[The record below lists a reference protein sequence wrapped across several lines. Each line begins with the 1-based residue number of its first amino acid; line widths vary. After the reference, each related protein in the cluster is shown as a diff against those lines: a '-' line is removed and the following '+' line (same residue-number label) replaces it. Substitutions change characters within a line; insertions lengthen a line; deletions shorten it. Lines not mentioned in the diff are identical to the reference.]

1 MKKTSWF
8 QRLLWSVAGAEVAIL
23 EQDDCRTD
31 HKKYS
36 AVGAAILV
44 TTFWA
49 FCSGALAAWFFTQK
63 AIPIQ
68 DEQGKVV
75 VGNNTNTSYNA
86 NDTVLINSVVSN
98 PDGTSY
104 NAKDT
109 ILATSIT
116 ENANNSKKA
125 FEKSKGSLG
134 AALIF
139 GTIWAILIFCIDRC
153 LVITLKKDPT
163 LKKQKWAWPF
173 SIRCVLAII
182 IAFMMSIPLEIFVFR
197 DFIEVMSPDYDEM
210 HVKEFGEGTKAGE
223 MSNNLAIEIGKGRN
237 DLDRLYTRDSTE
249 KEKINETYSNLINW
263 EVKKTNPRNSPRYV
277 KADDKYQE
285 LLRPYLRDTNY
296 YRNGRWLKYPQSKEY
311 NDVVF
316 ERKKAKEDWEYNCDI
331 KIDSLKNE
339 YSKDT
344 AQNNS
349 TTKRISNTQDK
360 LNRDDQNK
368 ADVDKELWNKQ
379 NDKELRLKKA
389 NHFIRNF
396 EILNWAILPSNNSG
410 NWWDLIIVNLI
421 RLIFFI
427 VELLPTVVKIWTSVG
442 NYDRKI
448 YAEEQQLMVYLASP
462 EYANAMKRMHNI
474 AVETQEQI
482 LKKQQEAEVEL
493 KSEILQHLKEA
504 QVALAKKS
512 IDKWTREENDKL
524 DKMSSAVCETDDD
537 SFISMA

>member
-36 AVGAAILV
+36 AIGAAILV

-63 AIPIQ
+63 TIPIQ

-75 VGNNTNTSYNA
+75 VSNNLTASYNT
-86 NDTVLINSVVSN
+86 NDTVSYTTGDANS
-98 PDGTSY
+98 
-104 NAKDT
+104 
-109 ILATSIT
+109 
-116 ENANNSKKA
+116 NNSHKTA
-125 FEKSKGSLG
+125 EKSKGSLG

-139 GTIWAILIFCIDRC
+139 GVIWAVLIFCIDRC

-173 SIRCVLAII
+173 SIRCVLALI
-182 IAFMMSIPLEIFVFR
+182 IAFMMSIPLELFVFR
-197 DFIEVMSPDYDEM
+197 DFIEVMSPDYDEK
-210 HVKEFGEGTKAGE
+210 HVKEFGENTKAGE
-223 MSNNLAIEIGKGRN
+223 LSKDLAIEIGKGRD
-237 DLDRLYTRDSTE
+237 DLERLYTKDSVE
-249 KEKINETYSNLINW
+249 NEKINETKRQLSNW
-263 EVKKTNPRNSPRYV
+263 KAKKTDPRNSPRYA

-285 LLRPYLRDTNY
+285 IIRPYLRDTNY

-311 NDVVF
+311 NDVVY
-316 ERKKAKEDWEYNCDI
+316 EKKKAKEAWEETC
-331 KIDSLKNE
+331 KNE
-339 YSKDT
+339 ISALEIIYSNDT
-344 AQNNS
+344 TQHNR
-349 TTKRISNTQDK
+349 TTIRISNAQEK
-360 LNRDDQNK
+360 LDRDDQNK
-368 ADVDKELWNKQ
+368 ATVDKELWSKQ

-396 EILNWAILPSNNSG
+396 EILNWAVMPSNNSG
-410 NWWDLIIVNLI
+410 NWWDLIIINLI

-448 YAEEQQLMVYLASP
+448 YAEEQQLILHLASP
-462 EYANAMKRMHNI
+462 DFADAMKRMHNI
-474 AVETQEQI
+474 AVETQETI
-482 LKKQQEAEVEL
+482 LKQQQQAEIEL
-493 KSEILQHLKEA
+493 KAGILQHLKDV
-504 QVALAKKS
+504 QDDIAKKS
-512 IDKWTREENDKL
+512 IDKWHKKESAKL
-524 DKMSSAVCETDDD
+524 GRVGSSESTTDED